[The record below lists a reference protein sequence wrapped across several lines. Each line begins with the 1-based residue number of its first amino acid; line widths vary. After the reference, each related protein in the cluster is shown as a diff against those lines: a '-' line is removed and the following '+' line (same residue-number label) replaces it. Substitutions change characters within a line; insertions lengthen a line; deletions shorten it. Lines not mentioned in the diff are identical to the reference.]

1 MGVWAPCY
9 PNCMASKRKTRREVL
24 SESRRRGYL
33 AGGAAVATGVATVT
47 VGFVPL
53 GAVGLGA
60 TGWFTWKW
68 LAHRV
73 KNGIRF

>member
-1 MGVWAPCY
+1 MSERNPGRGQVLAE
-9 PNCMASKRKTRREVL
+9 SKK
-24 SESRRRGYL
+24 RGWIT
-33 AGGAAVATGVATVT
+33 AAAAVATGVATAT

-60 TGWFTWKW
+60 TGYFGYRWIR
-68 LAHRV
+68 HRV